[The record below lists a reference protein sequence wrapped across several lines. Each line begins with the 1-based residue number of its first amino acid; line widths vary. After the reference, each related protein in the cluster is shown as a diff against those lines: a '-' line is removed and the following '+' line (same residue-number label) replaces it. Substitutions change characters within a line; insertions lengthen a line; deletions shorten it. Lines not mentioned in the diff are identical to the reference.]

1 MSLLAFLLTHVAF
14 GKRPFSHSKGEK
26 VMRKILIVSIP
37 FAVFAAALVAPAW
50 AARGGGGSGHGATV
64 SAAAHSAHSSGSP
77 VGSSVRGVARS
88 NSQGPSHANA
98 NAISHVQNSPG
109 RANSNSVLGN
119 ADASASTMTS
129 TQMTSG
135 HGQGKAAKTAKSG
148 KTKGKKSIQ

>member
-1 MSLLAFLLTHVAF
+1 
-14 GKRPFSHSKGEK
+14 
-26 VMRKILIVSIP
+26 MRKIVFRPILIGV
-37 FAVFAAALVAPAW
+37 VAATLAFPAW
-50 AARGGGGSGHGATV
+50 AAHGGGGSGHGAAV
-64 SAAAHSAHSSGSP
+64 SAAAHSAHMGGTP
-77 VGSSVRGVARS
+77 VGPSVRSVARS
-88 NSQGPSHANA
+88 NSQGPTHASA